1 MSDSDRAS
9 NRGTNG
15 RKSDRPQK
23 GKDQAEREELS
34 LTRSHMEGNSKRT
47 GSPRVPGEPTGRGG
61 SLTRRCKR
69 GDNAP
74 GSNNETDAKKRR
86 RALPGHSQRASA
98 KPTTEADKAT
108 TKKERGKECV
118 SDSDRASN
126 RGTNGRKSDRPQKGK
141 DQAEREE
148 LSLTRSHMEGN
159 SKRTGSPRAP
169 GEPTGRGGS
178 LTRRRIPQA

>member
-1 MSDSDRAS
+1 MEPPRLHKGPYGTKCKGRRPFAKAKRAP
-9 NRGTNG
+9 TTETV
-15 RKSDRPQK
+15 RK
-23 GKDQAEREELS
+23 
-34 LTRSHMEGNSKRT
+34 T
-47 GSPRVPGEPTGRGG
+47 
-61 SLTRRCKR
+61 RCKR

-74 GSNNETDAKKRR
+74 GSNNKTDAKKRR
-86 RALPGHSQRASA
+86 RARPGHSQRASA
-98 KPTTEADKAT
+98 KPTAETDKTT

-126 RGTNGRKSDRPQKGK
+126 RGTNARKSDRPQKGK

>member
-1 MSDSDRAS
+1 MEPPRLPKGPYRTKL
-9 NRGTNG
+9 RG
-15 RKSDRPQK
+15 DAPPQK
-23 GKDQAEREELS
+23 RNAHQRRKPSGK
-34 LTRSHMEGNSKRT
+34 T
-47 GSPRVPGEPTGRGG
+47 
-61 SLTRRCKR
+61 RCKR

-86 RALPGHSQRASA
+86 RARPGQSQRASA
-98 KPTTEADKAT
+98 KPTEEADKAT

-126 RGTNGRKSDRPQKGK
+126 RGTNTRKRDRPRKGK

-148 LSLTRSHMEGN
+148 LSLTRSLREGN

-178 LTRRRIPQA
+178 LTRRRSLQA